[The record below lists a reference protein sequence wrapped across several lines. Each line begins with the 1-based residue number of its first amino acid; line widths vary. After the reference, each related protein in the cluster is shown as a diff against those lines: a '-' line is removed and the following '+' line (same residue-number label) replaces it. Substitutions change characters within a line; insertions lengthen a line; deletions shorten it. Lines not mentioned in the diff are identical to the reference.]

1 MLKGAAGNFQ
11 VDGSSRLVFPVI
23 VCIRWEDLDDDEE
36 EEGEK
41 GVVVVVVLLLS

>member
-1 MLKGAAGNFQ
+1 MLIGVDGNFQ
-11 VDGSSRLVFPVI
+11 VDGLSRLMVFPVI

-41 GVVVVVVLLLS
+41 GEVVLS